1 MPRKAITDM
10 IPDLD
15 EPSES
20 PEISAPPPPA
30 ALPPPSSGEPGE
42 AAPRVQRRRASG
54 PARPRQD
61 RATRPA
67 ARDLAAPVKQNI
79 PREALK
85 VDVPAELALLR
96 RLHRRRLDTGVDLR
110 DQVAIAVDEYLTAEG
125 Y

>member
-1 MPRKAITDM
+1 MPRRPIADM
-10 IPDLD
+10 IEDMEAPAAT
-15 EPSES
+15 

-30 ALPPPSSGEPGE
+30 APESLSSGKPEE
-42 AAPRVQRRRASG
+42 AAPRAQRRRASG
-54 PARPRQD
+54 PARPRQ
-61 RATRPA
+61 AKAARPA

-85 VDVPAELALLR
+85 VDVPAELALVR
-96 RLHRRRLDTGVDLR
+96 RLHRRRLDTGIDLR